1 MMTMIGRQ
9 VQASQGSSFMFTII
23 IMMIIMIV
31 VMVIVFIVIIMI
43 KIMISDQLM
52 MTMTMIGRQA
62 QASQGSSS
70 VRCSDAVTV
79 TADVTVPI
87 FAVTV
92 IIKVIIVNVM

>member
-1 MMTMIGRQ
+1 MVI
-9 VQASQGSSFMFTII
+9 
-23 IMMIIMIV
+23 IIMIV
-31 VMVIVFIVIIMI
+31 NMMV
-43 KIMISDQLM
+43 KIMTSDQLM

-87 FAVTV
+87 FAV